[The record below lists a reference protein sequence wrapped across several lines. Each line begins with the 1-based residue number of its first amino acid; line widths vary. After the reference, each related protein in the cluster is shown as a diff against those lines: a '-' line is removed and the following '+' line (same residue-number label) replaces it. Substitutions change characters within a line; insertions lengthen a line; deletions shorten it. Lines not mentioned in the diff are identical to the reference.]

1 MEDVYSLADFTS
13 NKINFDLLL
22 VPAKVYLSFFR
33 SMNFNRKFVFSVI
46 RKN

>member
-1 MEDVYSLADFTS
+1 MEDVYSLSDVTA

-22 VPAKVYLSFFR
+22 VSAKVPLSFFR

-46 RKN
+46 RKK